1 MARSTPPANRRGS
14 KPRIPPTM
22 MLAFWRLRQTWR
34 LLLITGI
41 GIIAAVMFVC
51 SVPLYT
57 DVTMSAGLRDTLTS
71 SVQSADIV
79 VQSTS
84 QNLNAQHVGAAAQEL
99 DHLFQKNLGS
109 YLKPVQFSI
118 QVGQFPVLGNPQCPS
133 YPPHTTCDLV
143 QFISAPTQQAAPHLT
158 FIAGRMPTTASGSL
172 EIALT
177 AESAALWHK
186 AVGSTILTSIAFSY
200 NAPSYMNQPPKRVV
214 VTVPLHVVGIFNA
227 PSINDSYWHGQ
238 SFLSTSRGESLTTQ
252 GAQPGLIYTA
262 LASSEGYLAYI
273 NQLAAQSQL
282 RGLNLEIPVTLY
294 WYYSFDAAH
303 VAIYHLNDIINGV
316 SAVQVGV
323 GNSGTFNQTPYLSST
338 KTALPSSVLQQFQAR
353 VPVAQVPTGG
363 LLFLVLGLVLFFVTM
378 MSDLLVDRQSDAI
391 AVLRSRGA
399 SRSQIFGSFVT
410 QSLGLGVVALILGP
424 ILAILVVTLMG
435 TLLLSSTDRGALN
448 IITTDTWQV
457 LSRLSLYAVA
467 TAIVAVVAM
476 VIAVSRSTT
485 LDILSMRRESARST
499 RRPVWQRLNLDVV
512 AAIIAILGYGVSVYI
527 TNSSILDIQLRL
539 LLVSPLTLLGVVFLL
554 IAGILLFLRFFP
566 FLLRLGSSFA
576 TRNRGAA
583 PMLALAQMARAPRQS
598 IRMTLLLTL
607 ATIFTIF
614 ALVFIS
620 SQTQRV
626 PTVAAFQAG
635 ADFSGATVS
644 TSFGPPDFASVTR
657 QYNHITGVVSAS
669 VGYTALASDGGGILG
684 NDLELK
690 AVDAASFARTAIW
703 NTQDSAQPLS
713 DLMNNLVTQRQNG
726 MQNGYVPAY
735 VDEATWDGLHLSPN
749 QHFTLVFNDGNVYNG
764 SVDFVALGEV
774 QHIPTI
780 ADTTQAINTSDFVAS
795 GGVLADYKTFS
806 TVYIHDFSFMGATVP
821 INYVWLRSKDDAASV
836 ASVRQALTTT
846 TGCCLQLAPLND
858 RRAMI
863 IGMQSDPLY
872 LDLIGLLAIGAATT
886 ILLALI
892 GNLIASWL
900 SASGRLTSFVVL
912 RALGAAPGQ
921 VARVLTW
928 EQAIIYATGII
939 LGTVFGILLSL
950 LVLPSLVY
958 TGVGLS
964 GDTTSGQ
971 FYLVQTIPPIQ
982 VVLPLTLLLVI
993 AALIIICVI
1002 ALAMMVRIV
1011 SKPSM
1016 NQTLRLNED

>member
-1 MARSTPPANRRGS
+1 MARSTPPAKRRGS

-71 SVQSADIV
+71 SVQSADVV

-84 QNLNAQHVGAAAQEL
+84 ENLKAYYIEQAAHEIDQT
-99 DHLFQKNLGS
+99 FQKNLGP
-109 YLKPVQFSI
+109 YLNPVQFSM
-118 QVGQFPVLGNPQCPS
+118 QTGQFPILGNPPCPS
-133 YPPHTTCDLV
+133 FPLGNPPRTCDDI
-143 QFISAPTQQAAPHLT
+143 QFISAPTQQATSHLQ
-158 FIAGRMPTTASGSL
+158 FVAGRMPANASGDI

-177 AESAALWHK
+177 AESAAQLHK
-186 AVGSTILTSIAFSY
+186 AVGSIIQTSIAF
-200 NAPSYMNQPPKRVV
+200 NFIPPSYSSEQAKRVAL
-214 VTVPLHVVGIFNA
+214 TVPMHLVGIFNPPA
-227 PSINDSYWHGQ
+227 ISDPYWRGL
-238 SFLSTSRGESLTTQ
+238 SFLSASHAVHTAGNSYT
-252 GAQPGLIYTA
+252 GLV
-262 LASSEGYLAYI
+262 SSEGYLAYI
-273 NQLAAQSQL
+273 NQLASQPQTE
-282 RGLNLEIPVTLY
+282 GLNLEVPVTLS
-294 WYYSFDAAH
+294 WYYSFNVSH
-303 VAIYHLNDIINGV
+303 LAIYNLNDIIAGV
-316 SAVQVGV
+316 SNVQVAI
-323 GNSGTFNQTPYLSST
+323 GNSGTFSQAPYLEQT
-338 KTALPSSVLQQFQAR
+338 QTLLPSSVLQQFKDR
-353 VPVAQVPTGG
+353 VPVAQVPTSG

-399 SRSQIFGSFVT
+399 SRMQIFGSFVT
-410 QSLGLGVVALILGP
+410 QSLGLGIIGLMLGP
-424 ILAILVVTLMG
+424 LLAILVVTLMG

-448 IITTDTWQV
+448 IITNDTLPV

-499 RRPVWQRLNLDVV
+499 RRSVWQRLNLDVV
-512 AAIIAILGYGVSVYI
+512 AAIVAIIGYGVSVYI
-527 TNSSILDIQLRL
+527 TNSSILDIQLQL

-614 ALVFIS
+614 ALMFIS

-635 ADFSGATVS
+635 ADFSGSTVS
-644 TSFGPPDFASVTR
+644 SSFGPPDFASVTA
-657 QYNHITGVVSAS
+657 QYNHIPGVLSAS
-669 VGYTALASDGGGILG
+669 VGYSATASDGGGILG
-684 NDLELK
+684 NPLELK
-690 AVDAASFARTAIW
+690 AVDADSFARTAIW
-703 NTQDSAQPLS
+703 SAQDSSQSLS
-713 DLMNNLVTQRQNG
+713 ELMNNLVSQRQNG
-726 MQNGYVPAY
+726 IQNSYVPAY

-780 ADTTQAINTSDFVAS
+780 ADTTQALNTSDFVAS

-806 TVYIHDFSFMGATVP
+806 TVYINDFSFMGATVP

-836 ASVRQALTTT
+836 ASVRQVLTTT

-863 IGMQSDPLY
+863 TGMQSDPLY

-993 AALIIICVI
+993 AALIVICVI
-1002 ALAMMVRIV
+1002 ALAMMVRVV

>member
-1 MARSTPPANRRGS
+1 MARSTPPTKRRGS

-34 LLLITGI
+34 LLLVTGI

-71 SVQSADIV
+71 SAQSADIV

-84 QNLNAQHVGAAAQEL
+84 ENLNAQHIGAGAQEL
-99 DHLFQKNLGS
+99 DQLFQKNLGS
-109 YLKPVQFSI
+109 YLNPAQLSI
-118 QVGQFPVLGNPQCPS
+118 QAGTFPILGTPCPGT
-133 YPPHTTCDLV
+133 PPTTPPRTCDDIK
-143 QFISAPTQQAAPHLT
+143 FISSPTQQSAPHLQ
-158 FIAGRMPTTASGSL
+158 FVAGRMPAIASSNSGV
-172 EIALT
+172 EVALT
-177 AESAALWHK
+177 AESAAQLHK
-186 AVGSTILTSIAFSY
+186 AVGAIIQTSIAF
-200 NAPSYMNQPPKRVV
+200 NFIPPSYSNQPPKRVAL
-214 VTVPLHVVGIFNA
+214 TVPLHIVGIFNPPA
-227 PSINDSYWHGQ
+227 VDDPYWHGL
-238 SFLSTSRGESLTTQ
+238 SFLSASHGFHVAGNSYT
-252 GAQPGLIYTA
+252 GLVST
-262 LASSEGYLAYI
+262 EGYLAYI
-273 NQLAAQSQL
+273 NKLASQPQTQ
-282 RGLNLEIPVTLY
+282 GQNLEVPATLS
-294 WYYSFDAAH
+294 WYYSFNAPH
-303 VAIYHLNDIINGV
+303 IAIYNLDDIINGV
-316 SAVQVGV
+316 SAVQVAV
-323 GNSGTFNQTPYLSST
+323 GNSGTFTQTPYLEQT
-338 KTALPSSVLQQFQAR
+338 KTLLPSSVLQQFKDR
-353 VPVAQVPTGG
+353 VPVAQVPTSG

-410 QSLGLGVVALILGP
+410 QSLGLGIVALIVGP
-424 ILAILVVTLMG
+424 LLAILVVTLMG
-435 TLLLSSTDRGALN
+435 TVLLSATDRGALN
-448 IITTDTWQV
+448 IITTDTGQV

-476 VIAVSRSTT
+476 VIAVSRSTS

-499 RRPVWQRLNLDVV
+499 RRAVWQRLNLDVV
-512 AAIIAILGYGVSVYI
+512 AAIVAILGYGVSVYI
-527 TNSSILDIQLRL
+527 TSSSILNVQLRL

-554 IAGILLFLRFFP
+554 IAGILLFLRVFP
-566 FLLRLGSSFA
+566 FLLRLGSSIA

-583 PMLALAQMARAPRQS
+583 PMLAMAQMARAPRQS

-607 ATIFTIF
+607 STIFMMF

-620 SQTQRV
+620 SQTGRV
-626 PTVAAFQAG
+626 PTVAAFQTG
-635 ADFSGATVS
+635 ADFSGPTVS
-644 TSFGPPDFASVTR
+644 TSFGPTDFKSVTA
-657 QYNHITGVVSAS
+657 QYNHIPGVLSAS

-684 NDLELK
+684 NPLELR
-690 AVDAASFARTAIW
+690 AVDANSFARTGIW
-703 NTQDSAQPLS
+703 STQDSAQPLS
-713 DLMNNLVTQRQNG
+713 DLMSSLVSQRQNG
-726 MQNGYVPAY
+726 MQNSYVPAY
-735 VDEATWDGLHLSPN
+735 VDEATWDGLHLSAN
-749 QHFTLVFNDGNVYNG
+749 QHFTLIFNDGNVYNG

-780 ADTTQAINTSDFVAS
+780 ADTTQALNTSDFVAS
-795 GGVLADYKTFS
+795 GGLLADYQTFS
-806 TVYIHDFSFMGATVP
+806 TVYINDFKFMGATVP
-821 INYVWLRSKDDAASV
+821 INYAWVRTKDDTASV
-836 ASVRQALTTT
+836 AHVRQVLGNAT
-846 TGCCLQLAPLND
+846 CCLQLAPLND

-863 IGMQSDPLY
+863 AGMQSDPIY

-900 SASGRLTSFVVL
+900 SARGRLTSFVVL

-928 EQAIIYATGII
+928 EQGIIYATGII
-939 LGTVFGILLSL
+939 LGTVCGILLSL

-964 GDTTSGQ
+964 ADTSSGQ

-982 VVLPLTLLLVI
+982 VVLPLTLFIVI
-993 AALIIICVI
+993 AALIVICVL
-1002 ALAMMVRIV
+1002 ALAMMVRVV
-1011 SKPSM
+1011 SKPSI

>member
-1 MARSTPPANRRGS
+1 MARSTPPSNRRGS

-71 SVQSADIV
+71 SVQSADVV

-84 QNLNAQHVGAAAQEL
+84 ENLKAYYIGQAAHEIDQT
-99 DHLFQKNLGS
+99 FQKNLGP
-109 YLKPVQFSI
+109 YLNPVQFSM
-118 QVGQFPVLGNPQCPS
+118 QTGQFPILGSPPCPS
-133 YPPHTTCDLV
+133 FPLSNPPRTCDDI
-143 QFISAPTQQAAPHLT
+143 QFISAPTQQATPHLQ
-158 FIAGRMPTTASGSL
+158 FVAGRMPTTASGDI

-177 AESAALWHK
+177 TESAAQLHK
-186 AVGSTILTSIAFSY
+186 AVGSIIQTSIAFTFIPTASS
-200 NAPSYMNQPPKRVV
+200 NLPPKRVAL
-214 VTVPLHVVGIFNA
+214 TVPMHLVGIFN
-227 PSINDSYWHGQ
+227 PPTTEDSYWHGHN
-238 SFLSTSRGESLTTQ
+238 FLSGNHGFHTAGNSYT
-252 GAQPGLIYTA
+252 GLV
-262 LASSEGYLAYI
+262 SSEGYLAYI
-273 NQLAAQSQL
+273 NKLATQPQTE
-282 RGLNLEIPVTLY
+282 GQNLEVPVTLT
-294 WYYSFDAAH
+294 WYYSFNVSH
-303 VAIYHLNDIINGV
+303 LAIYNLDDIINGV
-316 SAVQVGV
+316 SNVEVAI
-323 GNSGTFNQTPYLSST
+323 GNSGTFSQAPYLEQT
-338 KTALPSSVLQQFQAR
+338 KTLLPSSVLQQFKDR
-353 VPVAQVPTGG
+353 VPVAQVPTSG

-399 SRSQIFGSFVT
+399 SRTQIFGSFVT
-410 QSLGLGVVALILGP
+410 QSLGLGIIGLILGP
-424 ILAILVVTLMG
+424 LLAILVVTLMG

-448 IITTDTWQV
+448 IITNDTLPV

-512 AAIIAILGYGVSVYI
+512 AAIVAIIGYGVSVYI

-635 ADFSGATVS
+635 ADFSGSTVS
-644 TSFGPPDFASVTR
+644 SSFGPPDFASVTR
-657 QYNHITGVVSAS
+657 QYNHIPGVFSAS
-669 VGYTALASDGGGILG
+669 VGYNALATDGGGILS
-684 NDLELK
+684 NSLELK
-690 AVDAASFARTAIW
+690 AVDAGSFARTAIW
-703 NTQDSAQPLS
+703 NTQDSAQSLS
-713 DLMNNLVTQRQNG
+713 DLMNNLVSQRQNG
-726 MQNGYVPAY
+726 IQNSYVPAY

-780 ADTTQAINTSDFVAS
+780 ADTTQALNTSDFVAS
-795 GGVLADYKTFS
+795 GGVLTDYKTFS
-806 TVYIHDFSFMGATVP
+806 TVYINDFKFMGATAP
-821 INYVWLRSKDDAASV
+821 INYVWIRSKDDAASV
-836 ASVRQALTTT
+836 ASVRQVLTTT

-858 RRAMI
+858 RRAI
-863 IGMQSDPLY
+863 ITGMQSDPLY

-993 AALIIICVI
+993 AALIVICVI
-1002 ALAMMVRIV
+1002 SLAMMVRVV

>member
-1 MARSTPPANRRGS
+1 
-14 KPRIPPTM
+14 
-22 MLAFWRLRQTWR
+22 
-34 LLLITGI
+34 
-41 GIIAAVMFVC
+41 C
-51 SVPLYT
+51 
-57 DVTMSAGLRDTLTS
+57 D
-71 SVQSADIV
+71 DI
-79 VQSTS
+79 
-84 QNLNAQHVGAAAQEL
+84 
-99 DHLFQKNLGS
+99 K
-109 YLKPVQFSI
+109 
-118 QVGQFPVLGNPQCPS
+118 
-133 YPPHTTCDLV
+133 
-143 QFISAPTQQAAPHLT
+143 FISAPTQQATPHLK
-158 FIAGRMPTTASGSL
+158 FVAGRMPAMASGDI
-172 EIALT
+172 EVALT
-177 AESAALWHK
+177 AESATFLHK
-186 AVGSTILTSIAFSY
+186 AVGSIILTSIAFIYVPTASS
-200 NAPSYMNQPPKRVV
+200 NLPPKRVAL
-214 VTVPLHVVGIFNA
+214 TVPLHVVGIFTPPA
-227 PSINDSYWHGQ
+227 IDDPYWHGR
-238 SFLSTSRGESLTTQ
+238 SFLS
-252 GAQPGLIYTA
+252 AIHPPKVPGLSYIG
-262 LASSEGYLAYI
+262 LVSSEGYLSYI
-273 NQLAAQSQL
+273 NQLASQPQVQGQNMEL
-282 RGLNLEIPVTLY
+282 PVTLN
-294 WYYSFDAAH
+294 WYYAFNASH
-303 VAIYHLNDIINGV
+303 LSIYNLDDIINGV
-316 SAVQVGV
+316 SSVQIGV
-323 GNSGTFNQTPYLSST
+323 GNSGTFTQAPYLEQT
-338 KTALPSSVLQQFQAR
+338 KTLLPSSVLQQFKDR

-399 SRSQIFGSFVT
+399 SRTQIFGSFVT
-410 QSLGLGVVALILGP
+410 QSLGLGIIGLIVGP
-424 ILAILVVTLMG
+424 LLAILVVTLIG
-435 TLLLSSTDRGALN
+435 TALLSSTDRGALN
-448 IITTDTWQV
+448 IIATNSGQV

-476 VIAVSRSTT
+476 VIAVSRSTS

-499 RRPVWQRLNLDVV
+499 RRAVWQRLNLDVV
-512 AAIIAILGYGVSVYI
+512 AAIIAIIGYGVSVYI
-527 TNSSILDIQLRL
+527 TNSSILNVQLRL

-566 FLLRLGSSFA
+566 VLLRLGSSIA

-583 PMLALAQMARAPRQS
+583 PMLAMAQMARAPRQS

-607 ATIFTIF
+607 STIFTIF

-644 TSFGPPDFASVTR
+644 TSFGPPDFKSVTA
-657 QYNHITGVVSAS
+657 QYNHIPGVISAS
-669 VGYTALASDGGGILG
+669 VGYTALANDGGGVLG
-684 NDLELK
+684 NPLSVR
-690 AVDAASFARTAIW
+690 AVDADSFARTGIW
-703 NTQDSAQPLS
+703 NTQDSAQSLS
-713 DLMNNLVTQRQNG
+713 DLMGNLISQRQNG
-726 MQNGYVPAY
+726 LYGSYVPAY

-749 QHFTLVFNDGNVYNG
+749 EHFTLIFNDGNVYNG

-780 ADTTQAINTSDFVAS
+780 ADTTQTINTSDFVAS
-795 GGVLADYKTFS
+795 GGVLVDYKTF
-806 TVYIHDFSFMGATVP
+806 TGVYINDFKFMGATVP
-821 INYVWLRSKDDAASV
+821 INYVWLHTKDDAASL
-836 ASVRQALTTT
+836 ASVRQALTTA

-863 IGMQSDPLY
+863 SGMQSDPLY

-900 SASGRLTSFVVL
+900 SARGRLTSFVVL

-928 EQAIIYATGII
+928 EQAIIYATGIL

-964 GDTTSGQ
+964 ADTSSGQ
-971 FYLVQTIPPIQ
+971 FYLIQTIPPIQ

-993 AALIIICVI
+993 AALIVICVT
-1002 ALAMMVRIV
+1002 ALGMMVRVV
-1011 SKPSM
+1011 SKPSI

>member
-1 MARSTPPANRRGS
+1 M
-14 KPRIPPTM
+14 
-22 MLAFWRLRQTWR
+22 
-34 LLLITGI
+34 
-41 GIIAAVMFVC
+41 
-51 SVPLYT
+51 
-57 DVTMSAGLRDTLTS
+57 
-71 SVQSADIV
+71 
-79 VQSTS
+79 
-84 QNLNAQHVGAAAQEL
+84 
-99 DHLFQKNLGS
+99 
-109 YLKPVQFSI
+109 
-118 QVGQFPVLGNPQCPS
+118 
-133 YPPHTTCDLV
+133 
-143 QFISAPTQQAAPHLT
+143 QFISAPTQQATPHLT
-158 FIAGRMPTTASGSL
+158 FIAGRMPATASGGL

-186 AVGSTILTSIAFSY
+186 AVGSTILTSITFSY
-200 NAPSYMNQPPKRVV
+200 NAPSFMNQPPKRVV
-214 VTVPLHVVGIFNA
+214 VTVPMHVVGIFNP
-227 PSINDSYWHGQ
+227 PSINAPYWHGQ
-238 SFLSTSRGESLTTQ
+238 SFLSSVRPPKV
-252 GAQPGLIYTA
+252 PGLIYTA
-262 LASSEGYLAYI
+262 LTSSEGYLAYF
-273 NQLAAQSQL
+273 NQLAAQPQL
-282 RGLNLEIPVTLY
+282 RGLNLEIPVTLN

-303 VAIYHLNDIINGV
+303 VAIYHLNDIISGV
-316 SAVQVGV
+316 SSVQVGV
-323 GNSGTFNQTPYLSST
+323 GNSGTFNATPYLSST
-338 KTALPSSVLQQFQAR
+338 KTVLPSSVLQQFQSR
-353 VPVAQVPTGG
+353 VPVAQIPTGG

-448 IITTDTWQV
+448 IITNDTLQV

-499 RRPVWQRLNLDVV
+499 RRPIWQRLNLDVV

-527 TNSSILDIQLRL
+527 TNSSILNIQLRL

-657 QYNHITGVVSAS
+657 QYNHIPGVVSAS
-669 VGYTALASDGGGILG
+669 VGYTANATDGGGILG
-684 NDLELK
+684 NALVLK
-690 AVDAASFARTAIW
+690 AVDADSFARTAIW

-713 DLMNNLVTQRQNG
+713 DLMNSLVSQRQNG
-726 MQNGYVPAY
+726 IQNSYVPAY
-735 VDEATWDGLHLSPN
+735 VDEATWDGLHLSAN

-806 TVYIHDFSFMGATVP
+806 TVYINDFKFMGATVP
-821 INYVWLRSKDDAASV
+821 INYVWLHSKDDAASV
-836 ASVRQALTTT
+836 TSVRQVLSSTS
-846 TGCCLQLAPLND
+846 GCCLQLAPLND
-858 RRAMI
+858 RRAI
-863 IGMQSDPLY
+863 ITGMQSDPLY

-900 SASGRLTSFVVL
+900 SARGRLTSFVVL

-921 VARVLTW
+921 VASVLTW

-993 AALIIICVI
+993 AALIVICVI
-1002 ALAMMVRIV
+1002 ALAMMVRVV